1 MSILHHWGTVAR
13 LAPSCDVI
21 VPEVP
26 VPEVPVPA
34 FAAARLLWL
43 ARFFLFLPAFFPVP
57 GAGEGAGF
65 DCVERIIVVSVAM
78 ACCCDL
84 RFAMVAI
91 AVEKLTKSDNLS
103 IFWVIESESTWL

>member
-26 VPEVPVPA
+26 VPEPLVA

-43 ARFFLFLPAFFPVP
+43 ARFFLFLPAFFPKP
-57 GAGEGAGF
+57 GAGF
-65 DCVERIIVVSVAM
+65 DCVERIIV
-78 ACCCDL
+78 
-84 RFAMVAI
+84 
-91 AVEKLTKSDNLS
+91 AVVVVVGVGVVDC
-103 IFWVIESESTWL
+103 

>member
-21 VPEVP
+21 VPDVP

-57 GAGEGAGF
+57 GAGF

-78 ACCCDL
+78 AVVAICDL

-103 IFWVIESESTWL
+103 IFWVIELQSTWL